1 VNMPFWRRKKLSIE
15 NAHGS
20 FQDDKVFCV
29 MPWVHFHVAQ
39 NGNVTPCCQA
49 PWGDEARLGNIN
61 EGSINEIWKGSSFE
75 SFRKQMLKGKPHS
88 ACSRCHEK
96 EAMGWISLREITNDK
111 YEKEINELIQ
121 NKFHF
126 SNYSQPVYFD
136 IRFSNVCNLKCRIC
150 NFSSSSS
157 WYNDDLALG
166 NIQKE
171 TPALTTSM
179 LDEQKFYT
187 EFQDQ
192 IGAIQEMYFA
202 GGEPLMMEQ
211 HYKILDFLIASG
223 NTQCRLFYNTNL
235 SRLTFK
241 DQDVLDYWKQFD
253 YVNLAV
259 SLDDIGP
266 RLEYQRKNA
275 NWVQMQSN
283 FERIRSEAPNVDIMI
298 SPTVNLFNILTI
310 SEMHQ
315 YLVQQQYVRPE
326 DVVPTLLVHPQEF
339 NIQVLSDKLKDTA
352 QERIENHLEWLGRQI
367 VEDEKKMK
375 YVLRQ
380 YWNILSYLRYPA
392 NENACQRLPQKIKK
406 LDALRNEDFTTIF
419 PELSSMVSD

>member
-1 VNMPFWRRKKLSIE
+1 MPFWRRKKLNIE
-15 NAHGS
+15 NEHGT
-20 FQDDKVFCV
+20 FNDDKIFCA
-29 MPWVHFHVAQ
+29 MPWVHFHVVQ

-49 PWGDEARLGNIN
+49 PWGDEAKLGNIN
-61 EGSINEIWKGSSFE
+61 ENSIQDIWKGKPFE
-75 SFRKQMLKGKPHS
+75 EFRKQMLKGKSHS

-111 YEKEINELIQ
+111 YEDKIKELIQ

-171 TPALTTSM
+171 TQAITTSM
-179 LDEQKFYT
+179 LDEDKFYT

-211 HYKILDFLIASG
+211 HYKILEFLIASG
-223 NTQCRLFYNTNL
+223 NTHCRLFYNTNL
-235 SRLTFK
+235 SRLTLK
-241 DQDVLDYWKQFD
+241 DRDVIDYWKQFD
-253 YVNLAV
+253 YVNVAV

-266 RLEYQRKNA
+266 RMEYQRKNA
-275 NWVQMQSN
+275 NWEQIQSN
-283 FERIRSEAPNVDIMI
+283 FERIQSEAPNVDIMI
-298 SPTVNLFNILTI
+298 SPTVNLFNVLTI

-315 YLVQQQYVRPE
+315 YLVQQEYVRPE

-352 QERIENHLEWLGRQI
+352 QERIENHLEWLGKQT

-380 YWNILSYLRYPA
+380 YWNILSYLRHPA
-392 NENACQRLPQKIKK
+392 NEKARQQLPQKIKK
-406 LDALRNEDFTTIF
+406 LDALRNEDFTKIF
-419 PELSSMVSD
+419 PELSSMVND

>member
-1 VNMPFWRRKKLSIE
+1 MSFWKRKKLNIE
-15 NAHGS
+15 NAQGT
-20 FQDDKVFCV
+20 FQDDKLFCA
-29 MPWVHFHVAQ
+29 MPWVHFHVTQ

-49 PWGDEARLGNIN
+49 PWGDEAKLGNIN
-61 EGSINEIWKGSSFE
+61 EGSINEIWKGKPFE

-88 ACSRCHEK
+88 ACSRCYEK
-96 EAMGWISLREITNDK
+96 EAMGWISLREITNEK
-111 YEKEINELIQ
+111 YENTINELIR
-121 NKFHF
+121 NKFQF
-126 SNYSQPVYFD
+126 SSYSKPVYFD

-157 WYNDDLALG
+157 WYNDDLELG
-166 NIQKE
+166 NIKE
-171 TPALTTSM
+171 GTPALTTSVI
-179 LDEQKFYT
+179 DEDKFYS

-241 DQDVLDYWKQFD
+241 DHDVLDYWKQFD

-275 NWVQMQSN
+275 NWEQMKRNFKRIQS
-283 FERIRSEAPNVDIMI
+283 EVPNVDIMI
-298 SPTVNLFNILTI
+298 SPTVNFFNVLSIT
-310 SEMHQ
+310 EMHH
-315 YLVQQQYVRPE
+315 YLVQEKYVRPE

-339 NIQVLSDKLKDTA
+339 NIQVLSDDLKEKV
-352 QERIENHLEWLGRQI
+352 QERIELHLEWLGMQPY
-367 VEDEKKMK
+367 EDEKKMK

-380 YWNILSYLRYPA
+380 YSNILTYLRHPA
-392 NENACQRLPQKIKK
+392 NEQARQNLPEKIKQ
-406 LDALRNEDFTTIF
+406 LDTIRNENFAAVF
-419 PELSSMVSD
+419 PELSSMLDD